1 MNGKQLAQHI
11 GNIDEALVEEAR
23 EVPNYALRRRKTVL
37 RRAVSLAAVLVLML
51 CSGAVGAVAFRQ
63 ETEVRQETVELT
75 ELGLTL
81 ILPEDWAGRYEVVE
95 DTFAPYG
102 TPMWSFHVKRVYD
115 AKVPLVEGTDLCYQG
130 LLFTVF
136 QYADTSLSAEEFQE
150 SGLAGIGRYLFATED
165 ATYAL
170 LYATDIQFD
179 PEDPVQQ
186 AEWTEMAQEMGAI
199 RFVLADMLS

>member
-150 SGLAGIGRYLFATED
+150 SGLA
-165 ATYAL
+165 L

-199 RFVLADMLS
+199 RFVLADMLN

>member
-23 EVPNYALRRRKTVL
+23 EVPNYALRRQKTVL

-102 TPMWSFHVKRVYD
+102 TPMWSFHVYD

-136 QYADTSLSAEEFQE
+136 QYADTSLSAEEFRE

-170 LYATDIQFD
+170 LYATDVQFD

-186 AEWTEMAQEMGAI
+186 AKWTEMAQ
-199 RFVLADMLS
+199 

>member
-23 EVPNYALRRRKTVL
+23 ELPNYALRRRKTVL
-37 RRAVSLAAVLVLML
+37 RRAVSLAAVFVLML
-51 CSGAVGAVAFRQ
+51 CSGMVGAVAFRQ
-63 ETEVRQETVELT
+63 EPEVRQETVELM

-115 AKVPLVEGTDLCYQG
+115 AKVPLAEGTDLCYQG
-130 LLFTVF
+130 LLFTIF
-136 QYADTSLSAEEFQE
+136 QYADTSLSAEEFRE

-170 LYATDIQFD
+170 LYATDVQFD
-179 PEDPVQQ
+179 LEDPAQQ

-199 RFVLADMLS
+199 RFELADMLS

>member
-23 EVPNYALRRRKTVL
+23 EVPNYALRRRKATL
-37 RRAVSLAAVLVLML
+37 RLAVSLAAVLALML

-115 AKVPLVEGTDLCYQG
+115 AKVPLAEGTDLCYQG

-136 QYADTSLSAEEFQE
+136 QYADTSLSADLPVSAAISSRRRTPPMPCSTPRMFSLTRRTRPSRQ
-150 SGLAGIGRYLFATED
+150 SGRRWRRKWVRSVSCLRTC
-165 ATYAL
+165 
-170 LYATDIQFD
+170 
-179 PEDPVQQ
+179 
-186 AEWTEMAQEMGAI
+186 
-199 RFVLADMLS
+199 